1 MKKASE
7 HTILAP
13 KLQALADMT
22 RLKIL
27 LMLESRPRTV
37 SEIVEF
43 FDLSQPTITR
53 HLQHLLKAGLVV
65 RQKKAQKVFY
75 GLNADNLRSFCVELV
90 GCFPC
95 CCVSVMDK
103 NETASKRNSKAAG
116 KRSRSRRKPQTR
128 KKEGV

>member
-1 MKKASE
+1 MMKE
-7 HTILAP
+7 HGHTVLAP
-13 KLQALADMT
+13 QLQALADMT

-27 LMLESRPRTV
+27 LMLEARPRTV
-37 SEIVEF
+37 GEIVEF
-43 FDLSQPTITR
+43 FYLSQPTITR

-65 RQKKAQKVFY
+65 RQNKAQKVFY

-95 CCVSVMDK
+95 CCVSVTDK
-103 NETASKRNSKAAG
+103 DETASKRDSKVAG
-116 KRSRSRRKPQTR
+116 KRSPNRRKLQTR